1 MSFVFSSF
9 FEKKGLSDCCISGK
23 GKKEHIIMQQNYNE
37 KSIQHQFDAYCKKV
51 LRNEITSIR
60 KRNTNIKYNEE
71 PLTDSTEGKYSQTHF
86 DEQDV
91 YFLFGMEILISDQKL
106 STAIDHLSEIRR
118 KVILLYY
125 FAGFNNTEIGKI
137 LNMST
142 SGIWY
147 QRKKAVEQLK
157 TEYYLW

>member
-1 MSFVFSSF
+1 
-9 FEKKGLSDCCISGK
+9 
-23 GKKEHIIMQQNYNE
+23 MQQHYNDM
-37 KSIQHQFDAYCKKV
+37 SIQHQFDAYCKKV
-51 LRNEITSIR
+51 LRNEAKSIR
-60 KRNTNIKYNEE
+60 KRNANIKDNEE
-71 PLTDSTEGKYSQTHF
+71 PLADSNEGRYSQTHF

-106 STAIDHLSEIRR
+106 SAAIDQLSEIRR
-118 KVILLYY
+118 KIILLYY
-125 FAGFNNTEIGKI
+125 FAGFNDAEIGKI

-157 TEYYLW
+157 MGYDLW

>member
-1 MSFVFSSF
+1 MFFSSF

-91 YFLFGMEILISDQKL
+91 YFLFGMEILISDLKL

>member
-1 MSFVFSSF
+1 MFFSSF
-9 FEKKGLSDCCISGK
+9 FEKKALSDCCISGK

>member
-1 MSFVFSSF
+1 
-9 FEKKGLSDCCISGK
+9 
-23 GKKEHIIMQQNYNE
+23 
-37 KSIQHQFDAYCKKV
+37 QFDAYCKKV

-157 TEYYLW
+157 TEYDLW

>member
-1 MSFVFSSF
+1 MFFSSF

-125 FAGFNNTEIGKI
+125 FAGYNNTEIAKI

>member
-1 MSFVFSSF
+1 LFFSSF

-86 DEQDV
+86 DEQDI
-91 YFLFGMEILISDQKL
+91 YFLFGMEILISNKKL
-106 STAIDHLSEIRR
+106 SIA
-118 KVILLYY
+118 KPVIGHKK
-125 FAGFNNTEIGKI
+125 FFI
-137 LNMST
+137 L
-142 SGIWY
+142 
-147 QRKKAVEQLK
+147 QV
-157 TEYYLW
+157 

>member
-1 MSFVFSSF
+1 MFFSSF

-142 SGIWY
+142 NGIWY

>member
-1 MSFVFSSF
+1 LFFSSF

>member
-1 MSFVFSSF
+1 MFFSSF

-51 LRNEITSIR
+51 LRNEAKSIR
-60 KRNTNIKYNEE
+60 KRNANIKDNEE
-71 PLTDSTEGKYSQTHF
+71 PLADSNEGRYSQTHF

-106 STAIDHLSEIRR
+106 SAAIDHLSEIRR
-118 KVILLYY
+118 KIILLYY
-125 FAGFNNTEIGKI
+125 FAGFNDAEIGKI

-157 TEYYLW
+157 MGYDLW

>member
-1 MSFVFSSF
+1 
-9 FEKKGLSDCCISGK
+9 
-23 GKKEHIIMQQNYNE
+23 MQQNYNE
-37 KSIQHQFDAYCKKV
+37 KSIQHRFDAYCKKV
-51 LRNEITSIR
+51 LRNETKSIR
-60 KRNTNIKYNEE
+60 KRNISITDNEK
-71 PLTDSTEGKYSQTHF
+71 PLTDSNEGKYSQTHF
-86 DEQDV
+86 DEQNV

-106 STAIDHLSEIRR
+106 SAAIDHLSEIRR

-125 FAGFNNTEIGKI
+125 FAGFNDTEIGKI

-157 TEYYLW
+157 MGYDLW

>member
-1 MSFVFSSF
+1 LHS
-9 FEKKGLSDCCISGK
+9 K
-23 GKKEHIIMQQNYNE
+23 Q
-37 KSIQHQFDAYCKKV
+37 
-51 LRNEITSIR
+51 EIDI
-60 KRNTNIKYNEE
+60 
-71 PLTDSTEGKYSQTHF
+71 
-86 DEQDV
+86 
-91 YFLFGMEILISDQKL
+91 LFGMEILISNKKL
-106 STAIDHLSEIRR
+106 SIAIDHLSEIRR

-157 TEYYLW
+157 TEYDLW

>member
-1 MSFVFSSF
+1 M
-9 FEKKGLSDCCISGK
+9 KLST
-23 GKKEHIIMQQNYNE
+23 
-37 KSIQHQFDAYCKKV
+37 
-51 LRNEITSIR
+51 L
-60 KRNTNIKYNEE
+60 
-71 PLTDSTEGKYSQTHF
+71 THF
-86 DEQDV
+86 DEQDI
-91 YFLFGMEILISDQKL
+91 YFLFGMEILISNKKL

>member
-1 MSFVFSSF
+1 MFFSSF

-125 FAGFNNTEIGKI
+125 FAGFNDAEIGKI

-157 TEYYLW
+157 MGYDLW

>member
-1 MSFVFSSF
+1 MFFSSF

-106 STAIDHLSEIRR
+106 SAAIDQLSEIRR
-118 KVILLYY
+118 KIILLYY
-125 FAGFNNTEIGKI
+125 FAGFNDAEIGKI

-157 TEYYLW
+157 MGYDLW